1 MRTPKILEG
10 AVRTA
15 AARAASSKGTKFLNS
30 AIPEEM
36 TSKDL
41 LGVLAIAVEDKR
53 PTWYIKRLHGVF
65 TRRRLY
71 EERAQLGV

>member
-1 MRTPKILEG
+1 MRKVKMLEG
-10 AVRTA
+10 AVKTA
-15 AARAASSKGTKFLNS
+15 AARAASAEGTKFLNS
-30 AIPEEM
+30 AIPAEM

-41 LGVLAIAVEDKR
+41 LGVLSIAVEDKR

-71 EERAQLGV
+71 EERAQLGL